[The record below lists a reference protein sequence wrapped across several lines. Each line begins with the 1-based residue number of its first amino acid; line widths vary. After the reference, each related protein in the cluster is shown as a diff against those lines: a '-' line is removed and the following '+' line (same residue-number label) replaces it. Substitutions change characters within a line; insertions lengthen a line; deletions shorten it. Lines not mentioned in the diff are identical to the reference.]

1 MINTDF
7 VTKNK
12 KGLNTAFCQKLFRLA
27 PAPIVSLFQ
36 LNENDHKNIL
46 FSDRQWSSSFNW
58 NGDPKII
65 KNLHF
70 S

>member
-46 FSDRQWSSSFNW
+46 YSDRQ
-58 NGDPKII
+58 
-65 KNLHF
+65 
-70 S
+70 